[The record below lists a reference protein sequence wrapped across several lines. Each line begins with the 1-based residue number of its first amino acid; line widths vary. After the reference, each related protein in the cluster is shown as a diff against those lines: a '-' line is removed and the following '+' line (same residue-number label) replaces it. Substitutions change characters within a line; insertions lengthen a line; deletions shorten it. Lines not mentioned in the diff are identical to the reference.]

1 MQYLVWDT
9 DPILLNLGAVQ
20 IRWYGLMFASAFMSS
35 YYFMSWIYKRE
46 GKNVDELDRML
57 WYLAI
62 GTVLGARIVHCLFY
76 DPEYYLANPIRIL
89 AIWEGGLA
97 SHGALLGIVVS
108 LYLYRI
114 KTRDSFLWLADRIA
128 LSCILGAS
136 MIRIGNFFNSE
147 ILGHVTDVPWAIIF
161 SRVDSL
167 PRHPVQLYESFSYA
181 LIFFVLLLAYRKT
194 AHTEMKALILGLDI
208 TLIFFARFW
217 LEFFK
222 VRQASYSLDL
232 TLNTGQLLSIP
243 FFLMGVFL
251 IFWALRQYAKHSAK

>member
-114 KTRDSFLWLADRIA
+114 KTRDNFLCLADRIA

-167 PRHPVQLYESFSYA
+167 PRHPVQLYEAFSYSMIFIVLILVYRKTWNKPIKGLILGVDMS
-181 LIFFVLLLAYRKT
+181 LIFFV
-194 AHTEMKALILGLDI
+194 
-208 TLIFFARFW
+208 RFC

-222 VRQASYSLDL
+222 TRQASYTLDL
-232 TLNTGQLLSIP
+232 PLNTGQLLSIP
-243 FFLMGVFL
+243 FFLLGVIL
-251 IFWALRQYAKHSAK
+251 VAYSLRKSDA